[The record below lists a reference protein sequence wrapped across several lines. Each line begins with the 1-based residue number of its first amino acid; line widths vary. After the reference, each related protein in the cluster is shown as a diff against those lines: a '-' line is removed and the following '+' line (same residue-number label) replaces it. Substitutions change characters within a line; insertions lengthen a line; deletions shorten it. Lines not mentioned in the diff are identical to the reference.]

1 MQTNKIYMTADWH
14 LGKSPYGDR
23 VLEEDFYEA
32 ANSVIDLAI
41 KNDIKIILNAGD
53 VFDANKP
60 KMAAVDALFKI
71 NQKLIEH
78 KIIMYTMMGNHDFTI
93 DGSWCSLME
102 QHDDVP
108 YGIKDM
114 SNKAVMIDKTKVVAI
129 LGKTKSELIEKLSDP
144 MFFDADIFMLHCPCS
159 EIVDSFGRE
168 DIFSVKECFVDL
180 GLNKEKTN
188 QCFLIGD
195 THITLAKN
203 INVGPNNDISVV
215 SPGSTEMTSANEP
228 INKFIV
234 EATIDEKDGFV
245 SSLQSIELPT
255 TKRRIANPKSII
267 ATSKDLDKF
276 IKEELLDPKFDITKE
291 RVMIYLYYY
300 PDKLNDIENRIMNVI
315 RVNPKSRLR
324 LIPKVDPEKLQKL
337 NLTLVDE
344 NDDRLE
350 SNFGSL
356 KSLSE
361 FANSISA
368 KIKLSDIGK
377 SIFFDL
383 LKRDGDIESDNAN
396 SMLKSTLE
404 RFCEQKL
411 KKEDIDKEM
420 QKGEK

>member
-1 MQTNKIYMTADWH
+1 MTADWH

-41 KNDIKIILNAGD
+41 KNDVKIILNAGD
-53 VFDANKP
+53 IFDANKP
-60 KMAAVDALFKI
+60 KMAAVDALFKV

-78 KIIMYTMMGNHDFTI
+78 QITMYTMMGNHDFTI
-93 DGSWCSLME
+93 DGSWCSLMDQQDE
-102 QHDDVP
+102 ATP
-108 YGIKDM
+108 YGIKDI
-114 SNKAVMIDKTKVVAI
+114 SDKAVMIDKTKVVAI
-129 LGKTKSELIEKLSDP
+129 LGKTKSELIERLSDP
-144 MFFDADIFMLHCPCS
+144 MFADADIFMLHCPCS

-234 EATIDEKDGFV
+234 EATIDEKAGFV

-255 TKRRIANPKSII
+255 TKRRISNPKSII
-267 ATSKDLDKF
+267 ATPKDLDKF
-276 IKEELLDPKFDITKE
+276 IKEELLDPKFDLTKE

-324 LIPKVDPEKLQKL
+324 LIPKVDPEKLRKL
-337 NLTLVDE
+337 NLTLIDE
-344 NDDRLE
+344 NDDGLASSS

-361 FANSISA
+361 FADSISN
-368 KIKLSDIGK
+368 KLKLSDVGK

-396 SMLKSTLE
+396 SMLKSMLE

-411 KKEDIDKEM
+411 KEETKE
-420 QKGEK
+420 KGE

>member
-1 MQTNKIYMTADWH
+1 MTADWH

-41 KNDIKIILNAGD
+41 KNDVKIILNAGD
-53 VFDANKP
+53 IFDANKP

-78 KIIMYTMMGNHDFTI
+78 QMTMYTMMGNHDFTI
-93 DGSWCSLME
+93 DGSWCSLMDQQDE
-102 QHDDVP
+102 ATP
-108 YGIKDM
+108 YGIKDI
-114 SNKAVMIDKTKVVAI
+114 SDKAVIIDKTKVVAI
-129 LGKTKSELIEKLSDP
+129 LGKTKSELIEKLSDT
-144 MFFDADIFMLHCPCS
+144 MFVDADIFMLHCPCS

-168 DIFSVKECFVDL
+168 DIFSVKGCFVDL
-180 GLNKEKTN
+180 GLNKAKTN

-195 THITLAKN
+195 THVTLAKN
-203 INVGPNNDISVV
+203 INVGLNNDISIV

-228 INKFIV
+228 INKFVV
-234 EATIDEKDGFV
+234 EATIDDKSGSV
-245 SSLQSIELPT
+245 NTLQSIELPT
-255 TKRRIANPKSII
+255 TKRRISNPKDII
-267 ATSKDLDKF
+267 STSKDLDKF
-276 IKEELLDPKFDITKE
+276 IKQELLDPKFDITKE
-291 RVMIYLYYY
+291 RVMLYLYYY
-300 PDKLNDIENRIMNVI
+300 PDKLNDIESRIMNVI

-324 LIPKVDPEKLQKL
+324 LIPKVDPEKLRKL
-337 NLTLVDE
+337 NLTLIDE
-344 NDDRLE
+344 NDDGLASSS

-361 FANSISA
+361 FADSISN
-368 KIKLSDIGK
+368 KIKLSDVGK

-396 SMLKSTLE
+396 SMLKSMLE

-411 KKEDIDKEM
+411 KEETKE
-420 QKGEK
+420 KGE